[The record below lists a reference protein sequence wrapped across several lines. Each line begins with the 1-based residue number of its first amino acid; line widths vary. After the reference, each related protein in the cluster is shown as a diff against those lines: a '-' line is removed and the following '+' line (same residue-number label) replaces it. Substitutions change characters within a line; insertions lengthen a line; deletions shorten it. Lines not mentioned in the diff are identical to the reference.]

1 MDDSSAKYK
10 QQKKKSWL
18 MVSYY
23 KKWKTNRPTIITII
37 VIINFS
43 PIQSLQIS
51 ILKRTYHAIFLP
63 QNS

>member
-18 MVSYY
+18 MVSCY
-23 KKWKTNRPTIITII
+23 KKWKTNRPTIITI
-37 VIINFS
+37 VIINFP

>member
-1 MDDSSAKYK
+1 
-10 QQKKKSWL
+10 

-23 KKWKTNRPTIITII
+23 KKWKTNRPTIITI
-37 VIINFS
+37 VIINFF

>member
-1 MDDSSAKYK
+1 MKN
-10 QQKKKSWL
+10 QQTKK
-18 MVSYY
+18 
-23 KKWKTNRPTIITII
+23 TIITII

>member
-1 MDDSSAKYK
+1 MKN
-10 QQKKKSWL
+10 QQTKK
-18 MVSYY
+18 
-23 KKWKTNRPTIITII
+23 TIITI